1 MKQKGLFM
9 MAAACMLAATSCS
22 QDQVAGS
29 SPLSGNEIDM
39 TARIGG
45 DVKDVRAV
53 ETKITNLGKF
63 TVNAFQAG
71 EANHMKNVEYTT
83 SNNGSSWTTAA
94 GKFFWPVEGDLHLY
108 GYAPAKPGAGGTFKL
123 DKDAQ
128 TLTGFVPFTTAAAQQ
143 DFVYAKSTG
152 NNAANGTTGV
162 EMNFQHALTE
172 ISIAAKNSNT
182 AYTVKV
188 TGVKLGNVKTKGT
201 FTFPSVANSAASWS
215 LSSAAE
221 DVGSYET
228 TWSNATVLDNSVSTL
243 DEANVPFMLI
253 PQQLEK
259 SGKAFDKAYLALKV
273 NITMQGGKVIRD
285 GWAYIG
291 LDTNWE
297 MGKHYTYTVDFSDG
311 AGQDENGKQLISGK
325 EMTLNV
331 KVTPWN
337 EKSVD
342 LPEKVISGTA
352 SGDFNCKLGGMDGI
366 SFKVYPDASGNWM
379 IPVTKLIGVTGL
391 QNMFQDCRSLKSLD
405 MRGCNTEII
414 NNMSSMCYNCD
425 YLTSLDVNGW
435 NTENVTKMNDMFYGC
450 ERLTNL
456 DVSHF
461 HTEKVTDMG
470 AMFGNCYCLNSLNLS
485 GWDTR
490 LVTNMR
496 GIFYS
501 CKNLTAINLSNW
513 NTSKVNSMHY
523 MFYNCQKL
531 SSLDLRHFNTEKV
544 TDMGSM
550 FESCNNLVTLNLKGW
565 NTSNVTDMRSMFD
578 MCYKLTSLDVHH
590 FNTGNVTNMYQMFR
604 DCHSLTTLDLSNWN
618 TGLVTD
624 MRGMFSGC
632 RSLTGLDLSH
642 FNIKKVTNVT
652 SMFSWCWNLTSL
664 DLSGW
669 DMSNVTNMS
678 NMFKES
684 TSLKTIRMVGCN
696 EATINK
702 IKTQLATD
710 GIKNV
715 TIVTE

>member
-1 MKQKGLFM
+1 

-71 EANHMKNVEYTT
+71 EANYMKNVEYTT

-172 ISIAAKNSNT
+172 ISVAAKNSNT

-414 NNMSSMCYNCD
+414 NNMSSMFYNCD

-461 HTEKVTDMG
+461 H
-470 AMFGNCYCLNSLNLS
+470 
-485 GWDTR
+485 
-490 LVTNMR
+490 
-496 GIFYS
+496 
-501 CKNLTAINLSNW
+501 
-513 NTSKVNSMHY
+513 
-523 MFYNCQKL
+523 
-531 SSLDLRHFNTEKV
+531 TEKV

-590 FNTGNVTNMYQMFR
+590 FNTGNVTNMYQMFH

-652 SMFSWCWNLTSL
+652 SMFSWCWNLTNL